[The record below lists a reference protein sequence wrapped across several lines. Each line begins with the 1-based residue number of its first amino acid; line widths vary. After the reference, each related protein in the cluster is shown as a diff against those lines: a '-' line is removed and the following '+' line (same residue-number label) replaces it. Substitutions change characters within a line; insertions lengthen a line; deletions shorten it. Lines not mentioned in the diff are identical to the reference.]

1 MKIVWTL
8 LVLCVSALFATG
20 CASFQKTSFGFNGLP
35 QEQYRVGGGFDIEYG
50 APAEGTFYLVD
61 QSTGKFV
68 ITKDVT
74 EGDTFEFSID
84 SQNIDDETR
93 ACGVDTRKSKLVL
106 YFVPKPK
113 QQ

>member
-8 LVLCVSALFATG
+8 LVLCVSAFFATG
-20 CASFQKTSFGFNGLP
+20 CASSQKTSFGFNGLP
-35 QEQYRVGGGFDIEYG
+35 QEQYRVGGGFDIEYN
-50 APAEGTFYLVD
+50 APADGTFYLVD
-61 QSTGKFV
+61 QSSGKFV
-68 ITKDVT
+68 ITKDAT

-84 SQNIDDETR
+84 SGDMDEAKAFGIDLE
-93 ACGVDTRKSKLVL
+93 KSKLVL